1 MIDRLI
7 DAIIEKQ
14 NPTAVGLDT
23 KYDYLPEDFRKALM
37 AGATKA
43 DMAERA
49 AKAVFNFNREIIDAV
64 CDIVPAVKVQVAYYE
79 MAGLPGMRC
88 FYDTLAYARH
98 RGLVTIADIK
108 RNDIGATAQA
118 YAAAYLGSMPIEGK
132 AVEAFPAD
140 FVTVNGYLG
149 TDGIK
154 PFADACREN
163 DRGAFILVKTSNP
176 SSGELQDLKV
186 EDGRTIYEVMGD
198 QVCQW
203 GGELV
208 GKYGY
213 SDLGAV
219 VGATYPEQGEALR
232 KRLKSVFFLIP
243 GYGAQGA
250 GGKELVGCFDER
262 GLGGVVNA
270 SRSILCAY
278 KKQDTTDFALA
289 AKREAERMKA
299 DIAQALEQAGKPMI
313 TECAK

>member
-1 MIDRLI
+1 MPISS
-7 DAIIEKQ
+7 
-14 NPTAVGLDT
+14 
-23 KYDYLPEDFRKALM
+23 
-37 AGATKA
+37 AT
-43 DMAERA
+43 
-49 AKAVFNFNREIIDAV
+49 IS
-64 CDIVPAVKVQVAYYE
+64 
-79 MAGLPGMRC
+79 
-88 FYDTLAYARH
+88 
-98 RGLVTIADIK
+98 
-108 RNDIGATAQA
+108 AQA

-232 KRLKSVFFLIP
+232 KRLKSVFFLVMEPRARAVKSWWAALTSGAWVAWSTPRAASFAPIKSRIP
-243 GYGAQGA
+243 
-250 GGKELVGCFDER
+250 R
-262 GLGGVVNA
+262 
-270 SRSILCAY
+270 ILPW
-278 KKQDTTDFALA
+278 LPNG
-289 AKREAERMKA
+289 RPN
-299 DIAQALEQAGKPMI
+299 G
-313 TECAK
+313 